1 MLNNLKLVSYILY
14 IKIYGRRTV
23 SFDVLFAVKIQPGMQ
38 QLEQGNH
45 MCLGCSN
52 VDFFVVA
59 FFTVQSQCD
68 MGFAF
73 PSIPHI
79 RHGTCSCT
87 VLERKEKCTTLVAI

>member
-1 MLNNLKLVSYILY
+1 MEEELYLLMFCLLLKSSQACNNLNKV
-14 IKIYGRRTV
+14 TTC
-23 SFDVLFAVKIQPGMQ
+23 VLAAAMLIFV
-38 QLEQGNH
+38 
-45 MCLGCSN
+45 
-52 VDFFVVA
+52 VVA